1 MVLTAVAFY
10 IILNYGFE
18 NLAFRAGPIP
28 VVIGDTLMF
37 GALSIV
43 LMRYRASVLR
53 QVAKDPAFICL
64 LILLGL
70 ASLHLI
76 WDVPRFGLYGLR
88 DASIYIES
96 LVFFLG
102 LLWATDEN
110 NSRTL
115 LNWFVL
121 VFLGNMFYNAL
132 FPFSAKLQTLSPSS
146 GVFQTVPII
155 GHYDDSP
162 LYLVAGALF
171 FLWLGRRVSGL
182 SRGLLWFFSVVQ
194 LCELGILQTR
204 SAYLGLGLI
213 LVLLLIFGE
222 LHKAKQV
229 TGVLLA
235 SLLALVVL
243 IQGLSMFGVTIPG
256 RVGPVDMSFITEH
269 AATIFMVNRQTARW
283 DTDDDRLGWYAEVW
297 QGLTASPANLV
308 WGSGFG
314 EPLIDFASTRGAAAG
329 VVVRQPH
336 NSSLSVLARLGL
348 TGLAVWLLF
357 HFFVLRSFLRGLQAR
372 SSLDDLSADLLLWLL
387 FLYLLFMITTSVQPL
402 LEFSHGAVPFFFLM
416 GFALG
421 MLRWQVLEPT
431 VVRDTAVAFAEA
443 IDVS

>member
-1 MVLTAVAFY
+1 MAFSLNSIVFLLIGFEVSFGSLVASWPEVTVAFAATLAARTGVVAGVTLLLRRTAERIPGRWSLVLTWGG
-10 IILNYGFE
+10 L
-18 NLAFRAGPIP
+18 R
-28 VVIGDTLMF
+28 
-37 GALSIV
+37 GALSMV
-43 LMRYRASVLR
+43 LALA
-53 QVAKDPAFICL
+53 VAPEFSGGSL
-64 LILLGL
+64 LITMTFGVVL
-70 ASLHLI
+70 ASL
-76 WDVPRFGLYGLR
+76 
-88 DASIYIES
+88 
-96 LVFFLG
+96 
-102 LLWATDEN
+102 
-110 NSRTL
+110 
-115 LNWFVL
+115 
-121 VFLGNMFYNAL
+121 
-132 FPFSAKLQTLSPSS
+132 
-146 GVFQTVPII
+146 
-155 GHYDDSP
+155 
-162 LYLVAGALF
+162 
-171 FLWLGRRVSGL
+171 
-182 SRGLLWFFSVVQ
+182 
-194 LCELGILQTR
+194 
-204 SAYLGLGLI
+204 
-213 LVLLLIFGE
+213 
-222 LHKAKQV
+222 
-229 TGVLLA
+229 
-235 SLLALVVL
+235 L

-283 DTDDDRLGWYAEVW
+283 DTDDDRLGWYAQVW

-421 MLRWQVLEPT
+421 MR
-431 VVRDTAVAFAEA
+431 
-443 IDVS
+443 